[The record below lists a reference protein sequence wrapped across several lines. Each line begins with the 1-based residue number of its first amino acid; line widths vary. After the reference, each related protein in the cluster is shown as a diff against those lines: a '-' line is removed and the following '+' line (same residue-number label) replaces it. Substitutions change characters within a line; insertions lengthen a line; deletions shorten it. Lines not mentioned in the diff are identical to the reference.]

1 MLMNSSNSKGTILLV
16 FGDILVYFFSLILSL
31 AIRYGAIPSRT
42 LLLIHLPSFIIL
54 FAIFIL
60 VSFSAGLYDK
70 QVAFIRKQT
79 QGLLLRVQLM
89 NIFIGVVFF
98 YLAPVGIAPKV
109 NLIIFFVVSTLLLF
123 LWRIVMFPV
132 LSISRKQKAILV
144 GHGVDVADLYE
155 EINTRDR
162 YGIVFKA
169 HIEPSSSIEDTVRD
183 IDHAVRQNDASII
196 VVDLHDKSVETAM
209 PFLYTL
215 VFSGIKIIDAGKL
228 YESIFDKIP
237 LSMVGER
244 WLVENSSTSLGNR
257 RMYDLV
263 KRVIDIFVSFIGGIL
278 SLVFY
283 PFIILAIKVEDRGPI
298 FIEQERIGSNGKT
311 VKIVKF
317 RSMSGNDNGKYNKNG
332 TTSLYVTK
340 VGKFLRVSRLDEIPQ
355 FWNVLK
361 GDLSLVGP
369 RPELPGLV
377 DVYKK
382 EIPYYNA
389 RHLVKPGLFGWA
401 QIYHEAHPHHAVATE
416 DTKEKLSYDL
426 YYIKNRSLILDAKI
440 SLRTMQI
447 LMKRAGK

>member
-1 MLMNSSNSKGTILLV
+1 LK
-16 FGDILVYFFSLILSL
+16 
-31 AIRYGAIPSRT
+31 
-42 LLLIHLPSFIIL
+42 
-54 FAIFIL
+54 
-60 VSFSAGLYDK
+60 
-70 QVAFIRKQT
+70 
-79 QGLLLRVQLM
+79 
-89 NIFIGVVFF
+89 
-98 YLAPVGIAPKV
+98 
-109 NLIIFFVVSTLLLF
+109 
-123 LWRIVMFPV
+123 
-132 LSISRKQKAILV
+132 
-144 GHGVDVADLYE
+144 E
-155 EINTRDR
+155 EINSRDR
-162 YGIVFKA
+162 YGVVFCA
-169 HIEPSSSIEDTVRD
+169 HIEPSVTIDETVRN
-183 IDHAVRQNDASII
+183 ISQAVKDNGASII
-196 VVDLHDKSVETAM
+196 IADLHNKSVESAM
-209 PFLYTL
+209 PLLYSL
-215 VFSGIKIIDAGKL
+215 VFSGIKIIDASRF

-257 RMYDLV
+257 RVYDLV
-263 KRVIDIFVSFIGGIL
+263 KRIIDIFVSFVGGLI
-278 SLVFY
+278 SLIFY
-283 PFIILAIKVEDRGPI
+283 PFIILAIKIEDGGSI
-298 FIEQERIGSNGKT
+298 FIEQERVGSSGKT

-355 FWNVLK
+355 FWNVFK

-377 DVYKK
+377 DVYNK